1 MADLGVNVEEGRRAT
16 APLENGAVVLLCSDV
31 VERRKSP
38 LAPEEVGAALRRHC
52 PGARVVVVPSLC
64 SWSSDLLA
72 ILQSLGA
79 RRVVVGCSQGNAKR
93 QKILGVVRSCG
104 VHPTGAQVVDLAP
117 GRVPAQNGS
126 PSNLWRDYVRL
137 WRGSPALTSVPRCT
151 KAQCRSARCAY
162 PGGACSA
169 SVTSSRARLP
179 VGPLS
184 YAAGHGPARPCTLA
198 CPHGALSV
206 TGGRISVDQ
215 AVCTGC
221 GACASACRSG
231 AMSLTGTSIAAL
243 EASASALVED
253 ARRLGLGVAI
263 VCSKASATLELGG
276 DWLELQVPSLNMV
289 SVGWALQVVATGVG
303 VTLVGCNDPGCGE
316 RARQVMSLSAIVVS
330 EVAPRQRH
338 LVVAWGC
345 RLPAPPSAEGADAPS
360 FDDGFR
366 PSIALRE
373 PEATVR
379 ALSDL
384 ACRINELGGGP
395 VLASPG
401 PTGVA
406 GHRRGR
412 ARRPRTRGRMLAA
425 TVEVRVGPGAAR
437 RDRHRLG
444 NLLRLRMLPTA
455 MP

>member
-104 VHPTGAQVVDLAP
+104 VHPAGAQVVDLAP
-117 GRVPAQNGS
+117 GPGTG
-126 PSNLWRDYVRL
+126 PKRL
-137 WRGSPALTSVPRCT
+137 TEQSMARL
-151 KAQCRSARCAY
+151 RSALAGVSCADL
-162 PGGACSA
+162 GAPVHESTVPFS
-169 SVTSSRARLP
+169 SVRVSRRGLFSFGYIVSRPVAGWSSELC
-179 VGPLS
+179 
-184 YAAGHGPARPCTLA
+184 AGHGPARPCTLA

-395 VLASPG
+395 
-401 PTGVA
+401 
-406 GHRRGR
+406 
-412 ARRPRTRGRMLAA
+412 
-425 TVEVRVGPGAAR
+425 
-437 RDRHRLG
+437 
-444 NLLRLRMLPTA
+444 
-455 MP
+455 